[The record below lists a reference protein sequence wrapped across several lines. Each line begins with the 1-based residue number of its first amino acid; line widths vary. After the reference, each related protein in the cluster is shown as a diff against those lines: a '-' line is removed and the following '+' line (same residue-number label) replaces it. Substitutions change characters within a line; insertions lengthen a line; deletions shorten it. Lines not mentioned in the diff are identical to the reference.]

1 MRPPKNS
8 SQIYAYGRY
17 CNIKHSKQAMRYK
30 IIIII
35 IIIIG
40 SNKKVESVFL
50 ATRVG
55 QSLYVHNVH
64 MPVPPSAF
72 VANTLISL
80 Y

>member
-1 MRPPKNS
+1 
-8 SQIYAYGRY
+8 
-17 CNIKHSKQAMRYK
+17 
-30 IIIII
+30 
-35 IIIIG
+35 
-40 SNKKVESVFL
+40 L